1 VSQSRTDVRDLAV
14 CLALAAVFFD
24 LAVGAVLARG
34 VAIPGGW
41 WLGLA
46 LGHVALGATGW
57 RAFVRRDVR
66 EENDGLVPRQS
77 YLLPPLLIT
86 AAHVVAKLPY
96 LDAVP
101 RWSTGIY
108 YAELARAV
116 STLDFSA
123 HGFDTT
129 YRLGAHPSHAYAM
142 YLAVGQILTA
152 GWSHAGLP
160 TTPALKYVAANL
172 QDLLL
177 AAAAVWCFWLLVVRL
192 FPALSR
198 AHAVLL
204 TLCFAFNPLIFAHGL
219 GPNTDLPITVGLILA
234 LLAFVVDRPVLV
246 AFAGL
251 WMCFSKESGALMFGE
266 LWGLVVALCV
276 VQRLG
281 PPWHKP
287 DTSLLVR
294 RVLVPLVPL
303 VAYVAYLRFTSPLA
317 WVQRTSGWNDEAN
330 PVLTPAFGLS
340 SVQFET
346 GLVSALLHNWNWIP
360 TLAFVALLAKR
371 QMWPRIAPRLTDDRT
386 ASFVRIVAW
395 LFALNVAFACLYIKD
410 NHARYYAP
418 LIPLMLVLFYYALA
432 DLAGSTR
439 VRTAV
444 LAAFFAASFVQIWAS
459 LDPVGNAIWGTFAI
473 GDRKVMFVQRG
484 LQGQAD
490 GMIFNAQHQAV
501 SRLYT
506 KLNKVVFRG
515 GQRPTLIFGIDHP
528 WVVNYA
534 LWGLRLDER
543 TNEYTYDWR
552 NSFVPDT
559 RAVGRIDAATAPAH
573 AVYVALPWL
582 ENPAVTLP
590 KLEQFYRVK
599 GQKVIADGGYFIT
612 AYELAR

>member
-1 VSQSRTDVRDLAV
+1 M
-14 CLALAAVFFD
+14 CLALTAIFFD
-24 LAVGAVLARG
+24 LAVGTVVTRGLAIPAGWWIGLAVGHVVLAAAWWRG
-34 VAIPGGW
+34 
-41 WLGLA
+41 
-46 LGHVALGATGW
+46 
-57 RAFVRRDVR
+57 FVRKDARA
-66 EENDGLVPRQS
+66 ETHGLVARRS

-129 YRLGAHPSHAYAM
+129 YRLGSHPSHAYSM

-152 GWSHAGLP
+152 GWSRAGLP
-160 TTPALKYVAANL
+160 TTPAMRYVAANF

-192 FPALSR
+192 FPALPR

-234 LLAFVVDRPVLV
+234 LLAFTADRPVLV

-251 WMCFSKESGALMFGE
+251 WMCFSKESGALMYGE
-266 LWGLVVALCV
+266 LWGLFVALCV
-276 VQRLG
+276 VQRFG
-281 PPWHKP
+281 PPWQKP
-287 DTSLLVR
+287 DASLLVR
-294 RVLVPLVPL
+294 RVLVPLLPL
-303 VAYVAYLRFTSPLA
+303 VVYVGYLRFTSPLV
-317 WVQRTSGWNDEAN
+317 WVQRSSAWNDQAN
-330 PVLTPAFGLS
+330 PVLSPAFGLS

-371 QMWPRIAPRLTDDRT
+371 QMWPRIAPRSTDEGT
-386 ASFVRIVAW
+386 ASFLRVIAW
-395 LFALNVAFACLYIKD
+395 LFGLNVAFACLYIKD

-418 LIPLMLVLFYYALA
+418 LIPLMLVLFYYALSELTA
-432 DLAGSTR
+432 SAR
-439 VRTAV
+439 ARAAV
-444 LAAFFAASFVQIWAS
+444 LAVFFAASFAQIWAS

-501 SRLYT
+501 SRLYS
-506 KLNKVVFRG
+506 KLNKAVFSG

-534 LWGLRLDER
+534 LWGLRLDQR
-543 TNEYTYDWR
+543 TAEYTYDWR
-552 NSFVPDT
+552 DSFVPDT
-559 RAVGRIDAATAPAH
+559 RAVNQIDATTAPTH

-582 ENPAVTLP
+582 ENPTLTLH
-590 KLEQFYRVK
+590 KLQQFYRLN
-599 GQKVIADGGYFIT
+599 GQRVIADGGYFIT
-612 AYELAR
+612 AYDLAR

>member
-1 VSQSRTDVRDLAV
+1 
-14 CLALAAVFFD
+14 
-24 LAVGAVLARG
+24 
-34 VAIPGGW
+34 
-41 WLGLA
+41 
-46 LGHVALGATGW
+46 
-57 RAFVRRDVR
+57 
-66 EENDGLVPRQS
+66 
-77 YLLPPLLIT
+77 
-86 AAHVVAKLPY
+86 
-96 LDAVP
+96 
-101 RWSTGIY
+101 
-108 YAELARAV
+108 
-116 STLDFSA
+116 
-123 HGFDTT
+123 
-129 YRLGAHPSHAYAM
+129 
-142 YLAVGQILTA
+142 
-152 GWSHAGLP
+152 
-160 TTPALKYVAANL
+160 
-172 QDLLL
+172 
-177 AAAAVWCFWLLVVRL
+177 
-192 FPALSR
+192 
-198 AHAVLL
+198 
-204 TLCFAFNPLIFAHGL
+204 
-219 GPNTDLPITVGLILA
+219 
-234 LLAFVVDRPVLV
+234 
-246 AFAGL
+246 
-251 WMCFSKESGALMFGE
+251 
-266 LWGLVVALCV
+266 
-276 VQRLG
+276 
-281 PPWHKP
+281 
-287 DTSLLVR
+287 
-294 RVLVPLVPL
+294 
-303 VAYVAYLRFTSPLA
+303 
-317 WVQRTSGWNDEAN
+317 
-330 PVLTPAFGLS
+330 
-340 SVQFET
+340 
-346 GLVSALLHNWNWIP
+346 LVSALLHNWNWIP

-371 QMWPRIAPRLTDDRT
+371 QIWPRIAPRLTDERT
-386 ASFVRIVAW
+386 ASFLRVIAW

-432 DLAGSTR
+432 DLAASVR
-439 VRTAV
+439 ARTAV
-444 LAAFFAASFVQIWAS
+444 LGVFFAASLVQIWGS
-459 LDPVGNAIWGTFAI
+459 IDPVGNAIWGTFAI